1 MRADPDVTG
10 RTDRRLR
17 SVALAALGVAL
28 LGAVITVVAAAASG
42 LSWSRLV
49 DLFVVSNALI
59 GLCLALAGWPI
70 ADRQPRNLVGWS
82 LLVGGLCYGSTALGT
97 SVLARLGEP
106 RGFWR
111 GFATVTNAGW
121 TWTLA
126 TLLPLSLLLFPD
138 GRLPSRRWRWVVA
151 VLCFTGIS
159 YTAAAVLDPTGGL
172 TAELGIPEYPAWS
185 GFRQIVWLQNA
196 GAIGLAAGYLSA
208 LAAVVVR
215 YRRGSEQ
222 VRRQVLWLLLA
233 TILMVGCF
241 AVSTAV
247 GSESLLLGVLPIL
260 LVPVAVAVAILRYQ
274 LLDIR
279 LVVSRSVL
287 YLLLTGAVVAA
298 YLALVLLL
306 DRTVRH
312 QVSLNSS
319 VLATVVI
326 ALAFNPAR
334 VWLQRLI
341 QRAFYGARQDPVRAM
356 VEVGARLGTAAG
368 TGLDGVLDALCRVMR
383 FPAAAVLVDGQQV
396 SAYGELPAARH
407 AIALTSGAERL
418 GELVV
423 GLRSGE
429 QRLDPADEQVLTL
442 LAAPIAMAVQA
453 RRLADQLRDSRE
465 RAITGREEERR
476 RIRRDLHDGLGP
488 VLTAVVLNA
497 EAALRLLDT
506 DRERSS
512 ELLARLRDLTIGAVD
527 EIRRLVDQLRPA
539 ALDGL
544 GLVGALREYVVS
556 AGPRTDGAALGITV
570 DAPPEL
576 GELPA
581 AVEVATYRIV
591 TEALTNVIRHSSATT
606 AAVRLAVEH
615 GRLLLEVRDNGLND
629 GPEWQP
635 GVGLASITERA
646 AELGGEC
653 DVRYDRTGCTV
664 SVVLPL
670 SPAVLEVRR

>member
-97 SVLARLGEP
+97 SVLGWLGEP

-111 GFATVTNAGW
+111 GIATVTNAGW

-172 TAELGIPEYPAWS
+172 TAELGIPGYPAWS
-185 GFRQIVWLQNA
+185 GFRQIVWLQNVSA
-196 GAIGLAAGYLSA
+196 VGLAAGYLSA

-222 VRRQVLWLLLA
+222 VRRQILWLLLA

-260 LVPVAVAVAILRYQ
+260 LVPAAVAVAILRYQ

-368 TGLDGVLDALCRVMR
+368 AGLDGVLDALCRVMR
-383 FPAAAVLVDGQQV
+383 FPAAAVLVDGKQV

-429 QRLDPADEQVLTL
+429 QRLDSADEQVLTL
-442 LAAPIAMAVQA
+442 LAAPIAVAVQA

-465 RAITGREEERR
+465 RAISGREEERR

-512 ELLARLRDLTIGAVD
+512 LLLARLRDLTSGAVD

-606 AAVRLAVEH
+606 AGVRLAVEH
-615 GRLLLEVRDNGLND
+615 DRLLLEVRDNGLND

-653 DVRYDRTGCTV
+653 DVRYGRTGCTV

-670 SPAVLEVRR
+670 GPAVLEVRP